1 MFRRHT
7 ADRADCTVGGIVLAR
22 KKRKTCYSG
31 IGGQAVLEGVMMKN
45 KDIYAVAVRKSD
57 GEIVVNTQEYV
68 GVLNDSF
75 LKKVPFIRGVFNFID
90 SLVLG
95 MKALNYSANFFED
108 EEAKES
114 GADKVLNKVSGG
126 RAEQIFMAITLV
138 FSVALSIGVFIAL
151 PYYLSTLF
159 GKYVRNR
166 SLLNIIEGAIRIAI
180 FLLYVLLISLM
191 KDIRR
196 VYMYH
201 GAEHK
206 CINCLERGRA
216 LYVRNVMRCSRQHR
230 RCGTSFLLFVMFVS
244 IILFFFITVTNPV
257 YRVVLRIALIPVVA
271 GISYELIRFAG
282 KHDNVLVRILSAPGM
297 LLQRLTTR
305 EPSEEMVEV
314 AIQSVEAVFD
324 WREYL
329 KENFNYDVAAEEAA
343 EAEAKAR
350 AQAEDE
356 EEAAERT
363 DRERAETAE
372 RAEVAE
378 HADRERTEAAESA
391 GREQAGVTER
401 AGRERTETAERAG
414 RERKRNTKAK
424 AEP

>member
-1 MFRRHT
+1 M
-7 ADRADCTVGGIVLAR
+7 AR

-68 GVLNDSF
+68 GILNDSF
-75 LKKVPFIRGVFNFID
+75 LKNVPFIRGIFNFID

-95 MKALNYSANFFED
+95 MKALNYSADFFED

-126 RAEQIFMAITLV
+126 RAEQIFMAITLI

-166 SLLNIIEGAIRIAI
+166 SLLNIIEGAIRIVI

-216 LYVRNVMRCSRQHR
+216 LYVRNVMRCSRLHR

-329 KENFNYDVAAEEAA
+329 KENFDYDVAAEEAA

-350 AQAEDE
+350 AQAEE
-356 EEAAERT
+356 EEETAKRAGRERAEAAERAG
-363 DRERAETAE
+363 RERA
-372 RAEVAE
+372 
-378 HADRERTEAAESA
+378 EAAESA
-391 GREQAGVTER
+391 GRERTGAAER
-401 AGRERTETAERAG
+401 TGREGTGAAERTGRERA
-414 RERKRNTKAK
+414 RNTKEK

>member
-1 MFRRHT
+1 M
-7 ADRADCTVGGIVLAR
+7 AR

-68 GVLNDSF
+68 GILNDSF
-75 LKKVPFIRGVFNFID
+75 LKNVPFIRGIFNFID

-95 MKALNYSANFFED
+95 MKALNYSADFFED

-126 RAEQIFMAITLV
+126 RAEQIFMAITLI

-166 SLLNIIEGAIRIAI
+166 SLLNIIEGAIRIVI

-216 LYVRNVMRCSRQHR
+216 LYVRNVMRCSRLHR

-329 KENFNYDVAAEEAA
+329 KENFDYDVAAEEAA

-350 AQAEDE
+350 AQAEE
-356 EEAAERT
+356 EE
-363 DRERAETAE
+363 
-372 RAEVAE
+372 
-378 HADRERTEAAESA
+378 
-391 GREQAGVTER
+391 
-401 AGRERTETAERAG
+401 ETAERAG
-414 RERKRNTKAK
+414 RERAEAAERTGREGTGAAERAGRERAEAAESAGRERTGAAERTGRERARNTKEK